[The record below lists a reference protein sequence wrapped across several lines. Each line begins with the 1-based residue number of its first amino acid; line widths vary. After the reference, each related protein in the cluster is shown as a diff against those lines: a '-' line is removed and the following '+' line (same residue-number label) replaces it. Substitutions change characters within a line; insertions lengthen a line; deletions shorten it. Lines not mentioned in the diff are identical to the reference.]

1 MDDGHFSY
9 ITKLKEKKNPMKVVA
24 LVVELLVQFG
34 CGVVG
39 LVCLWI
45 CSCVGLV
52 YQGKKD
58 IVCRFIIEY
67 SSSLMDVGPY

>member
-34 CGVVG
+34 CGVCCFGMFVD
-39 LVCLWI
+39 LFLLA
-45 CSCVGLV
+45 SPT
-52 YQGKKD
+52 KAKD

-67 SSSLMDVGPY
+67 SSLRDFDPY